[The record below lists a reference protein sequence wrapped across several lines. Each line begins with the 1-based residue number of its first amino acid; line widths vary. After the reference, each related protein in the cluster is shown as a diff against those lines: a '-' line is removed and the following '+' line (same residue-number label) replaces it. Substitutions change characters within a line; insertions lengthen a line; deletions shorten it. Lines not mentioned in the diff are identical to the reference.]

1 MESVI
6 TYPHSLSCLH
16 PISAFTKPKLG
27 RLSFPVKETADG
39 SFLFTHHSSL
49 QLSISNVRAD
59 GNRRGR
65 PAQRNSESGR
75 SINGDDNKTPQSS
88 EGTTHN
94 KDEILALFRRIQS
107 SISGE
112 TASKGRTNN
121 PSAESVLE
129 VLRQSRKP
137 VKGKTSN
144 REGSIAL
151 GEQKKELK
159 KEEKIDFASV
169 EAKTSRPPSNFV
181 KRSPIPSTLV
191 EEVQDEV
198 KSATNG
204 EELETMKLVALKE
217 LARSRGIKGYSK
229 LKKGELIELLKTT

>member
-6 TYPHSLSCLH
+6 TYPCLH
-16 PISAFTKPKLG
+16 PLSAFTKPKLG
-27 RLSFPVKETADG
+27 RLTFSAKEIADG

-49 QLSISNVRAD
+49 QLSISNIRAD
-59 GNRRGR
+59 GNRRAR

-88 EGTTHN
+88 EGTMHN

-137 VKGKTSN
+137 IKGKTSN

-151 GEQKKELK
+151 GEPKKEPK
-159 KEEKIDFASV
+159 KDEKIDFASA
-169 EAKTSRPPSNFV
+169 EAEVKTSRLPSNFV

-191 EEVQDEV
+191 EKVQDEV

-204 EELETMKLVALKE
+204 EELQTMKLVALKE

-229 LKKGELIELLKTT
+229 LKKGELIELLKLT